1 MSMLP
6 PQDLGPK
13 REAEVFV
20 KALSSPQLS
29 ISFLQPCP
37 AEGNGSSVSKE
48 SVLKNKSSWDR
59 KDPVPCEGEGDH
71 NRGLE
76 GA

>member
-6 PQDLGPK
+6 SQDLGPK

-20 KALSSPQLS
+20 EALSSPQLS

-37 AEGNGSSVSKE
+37 AEGDGSSVSKE
-48 SVLKNKSSWDR
+48 SVLKKSSWDG